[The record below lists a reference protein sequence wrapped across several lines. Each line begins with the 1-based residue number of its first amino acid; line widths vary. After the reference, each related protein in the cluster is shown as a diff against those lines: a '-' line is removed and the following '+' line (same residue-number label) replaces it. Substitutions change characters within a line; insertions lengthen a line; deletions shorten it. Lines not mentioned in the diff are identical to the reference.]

1 MQSKDKTLTQSLSR
15 NIGHFE
21 TRKKMFSLHFQLNLF
36 RDKTPMQSLP
46 RNMGHVERSR
56 VQWKQ
61 ISTDL
66 HLEKKVAF

>member
-1 MQSKDKTLTQSLSR
+1 MQSKDKTPTQSLLH

-46 RNMGHVERSR
+46 RNMGHIER
-56 VQWKQ
+56 K
-61 ISTDL
+61 
-66 HLEKKVAF
+66 